1 MSTNP
6 TPFKP
11 NKPKGKKKGIPPI
24 LIVALVLFLGLSAS
38 VSIWNYVNQS
48 QEEVKKQEATRPVA
62 VAARPIMAG
71 SAIVPEDL
79 VLMDF
84 PALTVP
90 PDYPD
95 MIEPLLGMI
104 AMVTIQPNEV
114 ITQDKLL
121 QPGVAAGLATLIP
134 QGNRAITIRV
144 NEITGVGGF
153 IAPGDHVD
161 ILTDFEDPS
170 GTAPNQRFT
179 KTLLQNVQVI
189 AAGDMIYDPNIVS
202 DHTPKVVNQITVS
215 LLPKDAEKLSLATAH
230 GEIRLVLR
238 SRGDEAPYEGLGISN
253 DEVFNIIAYD
263 APSGISPEAEQVI
276 APTITRSMIDIIL
289 GGYRTAYYY

>member
-11 NKPKGKKKGIPPI
+11 NKPKSKKKGIPPI
-24 LIVALVLFLGLSAS
+24 LIVALVIFLALSAS

-48 QEEVKKQEATRPVA
+48 QEEVKKQVATRPVA

-71 SAIVPEDL
+71 ATIVAEDL
-79 VLMDF
+79 VLKDF

-90 PDYPD
+90 PEYPD

-104 AMVTIQPNEV
+104 AMVTVQPQEV

-121 QPGVAAGLATLIP
+121 QPGVGAGLATIIP
-134 QGNRAITIRV
+134 PGNRAITIRV
-144 NEITGVGGF
+144 NDISGVGGF

-161 ILTDFEDPS
+161 ILTDFEDVS
-170 GTAPNQRFT
+170 GGAPNKHFT

-189 AAGDMIYDPNIVS
+189 AAGDMIYDPNVVS

-215 LLPKDAEKLSLATAH
+215 LLPRDIEKLSLATAH
-230 GEIRLVLR
+230 GDIRLSLR
-238 SRGDEAPYEGLGISN
+238 SYGDEEPYESAGISN
-253 DEVFNIIAYD
+253 DEVFNVIAYS
-263 APSGISPEAEQVI
+263 ASASPEGEQI
-276 APTITRSMIDIIL
+276 LIPKSMIDIIL
-289 GGYRTAYYY
+289 GSYRTAYYY